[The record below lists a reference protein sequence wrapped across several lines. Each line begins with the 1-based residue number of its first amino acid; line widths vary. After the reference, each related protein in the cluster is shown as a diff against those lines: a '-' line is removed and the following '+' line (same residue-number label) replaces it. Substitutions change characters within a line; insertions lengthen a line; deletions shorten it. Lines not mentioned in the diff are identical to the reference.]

1 MRQALDDQKAIVAA
15 QNETIARLEET
26 IRELQRQLGRNS
38 RNSSQPPSKDG
49 FSKPRPQGQ
58 RKRSGLKPGGQ
69 SGHPGVHMAVPRNAD
84 EVQQHLPSKCLACP
98 RLSECRRRGVF
109 SCGEKRYEV
118 NVLIG
123 TKVTEHQSLSAVSC
137 PLGEEVPD
145 ADFPANIRAHVQYGD
160 SVCVLAGLLST
171 YGAVSAGRIHT
182 LPGSLM
188 GVGLSTG
195 TISAM
200 VSRCA
205 SKVGGT
211 LAATKAMLA
220 KEGRRPLRR
229 DGNGCERE
237 DSLGHS
243 SSTKELTCQ
252 AVSARRG
259 KEGMGEN
266 GVLPAFRGVAVHDC
280 WRPCWKY
287 ELPGHA
293 VCCAHL
299 LRELTG
305 IEEFSPGHGWASRL
319 KAPLMDMKRT
329 KGRTMARG
337 EDTIPRKAEVRCGI
351 RPDPG
356 GGRAV

>member
-1 MRQALDDQKAIVAA
+1 MRHLRRQA
-15 QNETIARLEET
+15 
-26 IRELQRQLGRNS
+26 
-38 RNSSQPPSKDG
+38 
-49 FSKPRPQGQ
+49 RPGW
-58 RKRSGLKPGGQ
+58 RRSGG
-69 SGHPGVHMAVPRNAD
+69 ATAD
-84 EVQQHLPSKCLACP
+84 S
-98 RLSECRRRGVF
+98 F
-109 SCGEKRYEV
+109 
-118 NVLIG
+118 
-123 TKVTEHQSLSAVSC
+123 
-137 PLGEEVPD
+137 PLGGEAPAAE
-145 ADFPANIRAHVQYGD
+145 FPANIRAHVQYGD

-171 YGAVSAGRIHT
+171 YGAVSAGHIHT
-182 LPGSLM
+182 LLGSLM

-195 TISAM
+195 TIFAM

-211 LAATKAMLA
+211 LAATKAMLT

-229 DGNGCERE
+229 DGDGCERE

-266 GVLPAFRGVAVHDC
+266 GVLPDFRGVAVHDC

-337 EDTIPRKAEVRCGI
+337 EDAIPRKAEVRCGI

-356 GGRAV
+356 GGRGRLPAPPGQAEGKEEEGKGTGSHRAPEGAEGHGGLSSTTSLCPSTTTRRNGTCATGRPKLRCRAASARRRGRRTIWTSRPSSALAPSTVPASLAPSPQPSRETAKSS

>member
-1 MRQALDDQKAIVAA
+1 MRHLRRQA
-15 QNETIARLEET
+15 
-26 IRELQRQLGRNS
+26 
-38 RNSSQPPSKDG
+38 
-49 FSKPRPQGQ
+49 RPGW
-58 RKRSGLKPGGQ
+58 RRSGG
-69 SGHPGVHMAVPRNAD
+69 ATAD
-84 EVQQHLPSKCLACP
+84 S
-98 RLSECRRRGVF
+98 F
-109 SCGEKRYEV
+109 
-118 NVLIG
+118 
-123 TKVTEHQSLSAVSC
+123 
-137 PLGEEVPD
+137 PLGGEAPAAE
-145 ADFPANIRAHVQYGD
+145 FPANIRAHVQYGD
-160 SVCVLAGLLST
+160 SVCVLAGLLSP

-211 LAATKAMLA
+211 LAATKAMLT
-220 KEGRRPLRR
+220 KEGVVHFDETGTDVNGKTAWGTARPQR
-229 DGNGCERE
+229 
-237 DSLGHS
+237 S
-243 SSTKELTCQ
+243 SP
-252 AVSARRG
+252 ARRSAPG
-259 KEGMGEN
+259 GARRAWGRTECCPTSGAWQCTTAGGHAGN
-266 GVLPAFRGVAVHDC
+266 TNC
-280 WRPCWKY
+280 
-287 ELPGHA
+287 PGHA

-337 EDTIPRKAEVRCGI
+337 EDAIPRKAEVRCGI

-356 GGRAV
+356 GGRAVCPPPRTGGGEGRGRERNGLSSSA

>member
-69 SGHPGVHMAVPRNAD
+69 SGHPGVHMAVPHNAD

-171 YGAVSAGRIHT
+171 YGAVSASRIHT

-211 LAATKAMLA
+211 LAAIKAMLT
-220 KEGRRPLRR
+220 KEGVVHFDETGTDVNGKTAWGTARPQR
-229 DGNGCERE
+229 
-237 DSLGHS
+237 S
-243 SSTKELTCQ
+243 SP
-252 AVSARRG
+252 ARRS
-259 KEGMGEN
+259 
-266 GVLPAFRGVAVHDC
+266 A
-280 WRPCWKY
+280 
-287 ELPGHA
+287 PGGA
-293 VCCAHL
+293 RRA
-299 LRELTG
+299 
-305 IEEFSPGHGWASRL
+305 W
-319 KAPLMDMKRT
+319 
-329 KGRTMARG
+329 GRTECCPTSEAWQC
-337 EDTIPRKAEVRCGI
+337 TTA
-351 RPDPG
+351 
-356 GGRAV
+356 GGRTGNTNCPGMPSAART